1 MRSWVSCP
9 RYEKKKQKGMEAV
22 TMDKVSQKNFPSTLM
37 LAGSTTAEDKGQGT
51 VKESPGCH
59 HKKAEVVF

>member
-1 MRSWVSCP
+1 
-9 RYEKKKQKGMEAV
+9 
-22 TMDKVSQKNFPSTLM
+22 MDKVSQKTFPSTLM

-51 VKESPGCH
+51 VKESPGSH